1 MPTTVYSGKTGSV
14 SIGGS
19 VQPLTDWSLEITSE
33 PVDITNFTSQGYEEN
48 VSGVTRA
55 NITCSGP
62 YDGLTSASIG
72 DANGLTTAF
81 ILATGTTQG
90 VSPTAGPS
98 FTINAR
104 VTNVSISQNVR
115 GVAMVNITAQS
126 NGVLSI
132 TP

>member
-19 VQPLTDWSLEITSE
+19 AQPLTDWSLEISSE

-48 VSGVTRA
+48 MSGITRA

-62 YDGLTSASIG
+62 YDGLISANIG
-72 DANGLTTAF
+72 DAGGLVTAF
-81 ILATGTTQG
+81 ILSTGTTLG
-90 VSPTAGPS
+90 ASPTTGPS
-98 FTINAR
+98 FTINGR
-104 VTNVSISQNVR
+104 VTSVSISQNVR

>member
-19 VQPLTDWSLEITSE
+19 AQPLTDWSLEISSE
-33 PVDITNFTSQGYEEN
+33 PVDTTNFTSGGYEEN
-48 VSGVTRA
+48 MSGITRA

-62 YDGLTSASIG
+62 YDGLISAYIG
-72 DANGLTTAF
+72 DAGGLVTPF
-81 ILATGTTQG
+81 ILSTGTTLG
-90 VSPTAGPS
+90 ASPVTGPS

-104 VTNVSISQNVR
+104 VTSVSITQNVR